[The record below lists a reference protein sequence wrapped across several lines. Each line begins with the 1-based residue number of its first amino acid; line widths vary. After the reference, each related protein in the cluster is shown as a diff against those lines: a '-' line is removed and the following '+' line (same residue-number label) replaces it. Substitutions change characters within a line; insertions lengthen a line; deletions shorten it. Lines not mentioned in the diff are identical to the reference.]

1 LVIIKTD
8 PHEGKVHRFDHASQ
22 LVVVHQSFK
31 ENTAKERERKKKGIL
46 MNQQQAPPNALGSVC
61 LLLPSGPFS
70 TCPAGNC
77 AWNLDNDFI

>member
-31 ENTAKERERKKKGIL
+31 ENTAKEREREKKKRNTHEPTTSPTRLSASSIWPL
-46 MNQQQAPPNALGSVC
+46 FH
-61 LLLPSGPFS
+61 LPGRQLRLES
-70 TCPAGNC
+70 
-77 AWNLDNDFI
+77 